1 MKKTYRF
8 LLTGD
13 SCSAGQWDMKLLDR
27 EGAKATSITSWL
39 TKMGHTCIYHP
50 NPGWGDA
57 NSIDKLIEYKNQY
70 DFAIFFKT
78 CASREFRGLEKKK
91 NIEWFAEK
99 DIFKKLDLVNNAIY
113 DYLYEYRDKLILIGG
128 LERIRKD
135 FISFITIDSLAEW
148 LDPTFTDPP
157 YFGDVTHIF
166 NNTDRHTTGFDKLNE
181 MFKIK
186 VDHMKANP
194 QHYYPDGVHPNKIVH
209 EYLAVAINEMIQQ

>member
-13 SCSAGQWDMKLLDR
+13 SWAAGQWDMKLLDK

-50 NPGWGDA
+50 NPGWGDGS
-57 NSIDKLIEYKNQY
+57 SIHKLQHYDGKY

-78 CASREFRGLEKKK
+78 CASREFQGLKKEKNKDWLAET
-91 NIEWFAEK
+91 NIFT
-99 DIFKKLDLVNNAIY
+99 KLDMVNNVVY
-113 DYLYEYRDKLILIGG
+113 DFFHEFRDKLILIGG

-135 FISFITIDSLAEW
+135 FVSFITIESLAEW
-148 LDPTFTDPP
+148 LDPNFTDPP

-166 NNTDRHTTGFDKLNE
+166 NNTDRHTKGFAELHE

-186 VDHMKANP
+186 RDHMKANP
-194 QHYYPDGVHPNKIVH
+194 HHYYPDGVHPNKIVH